1 VRGEPLPAASQ
12 AFQGMIPEKMDR
24 ATFSVSRA
32 LGLSQLDLRLGMLLR
47 LGVRPRAARSGSY
60 APAVEPQC
68 RVLLCGQQTSAEF
81 SRYKEVF
88 GNRQQ
93 WNLST
98 RS

>member
-1 VRGEPLPAASQ
+1 VAKEPINGVEPELSEDDIQREQLGPRG
-12 AFQGMIPEKMDR
+12 
-24 ATFSVSRA
+24 V
-32 LGLSQLDLRLGMLLR
+32 
-47 LGVRPRAARSGSY
+47 GVRPRAARSGCY